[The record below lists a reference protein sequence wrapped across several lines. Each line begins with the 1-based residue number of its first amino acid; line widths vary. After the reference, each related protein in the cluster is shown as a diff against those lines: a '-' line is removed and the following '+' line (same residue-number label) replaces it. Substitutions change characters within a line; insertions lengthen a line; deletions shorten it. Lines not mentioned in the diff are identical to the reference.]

1 MNAGLPSNVTQQVM
15 DQLYNYLSLQTI
27 LSMNNIQT
35 NYYADW
41 HKQFVGKQIKAGKK
55 VVLVSHA

>member
-1 MNAGLPSNVTQQVM
+1 MN
-15 DQLYNYLSLQTI
+15 D
-27 LSMNNIQT
+27 IQT
-35 NYYADW
+35 NYYSDW